1 MAALAELSWH
11 VSHNFSLYH
20 TTLCTSDAIRM
31 HVLVATSTCITP
43 HGHTYHT
50 CAQWRVYDSRAASK
64 GSEPL

>member
-31 HVLVATSTCITP
+31 HVLVAT
-43 HGHTYHT
+43 YHT